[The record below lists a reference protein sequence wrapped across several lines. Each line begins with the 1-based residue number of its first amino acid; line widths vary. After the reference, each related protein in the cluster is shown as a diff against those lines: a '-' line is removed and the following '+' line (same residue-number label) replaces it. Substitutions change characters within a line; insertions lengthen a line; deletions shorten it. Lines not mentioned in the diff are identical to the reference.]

1 MYGTVKELCAGLLD
15 EYPAGE
21 KITLIVWSEANVR
34 NYAED
39 MVLTYSEAAEVVRQI
54 DCEDGLYEYGIG
66 MTTIQEMVNNIREQ
80 QEQSRQATVPAG
92 ALAKALRL
100 AAEFLRLADTEGGEG
115 AAARLYPAETAALAQ
130 VRKALDS

>member
-39 MVLTYSEAAEVVRQI
+39 MVLTYTEAAEVVRQI

-66 MTTIQEMVNNIREQ
+66 
-80 QEQSRQATVPAG
+80 
-92 ALAKALRL
+92 
-100 AAEFLRLADTEGGEG
+100 
-115 AAARLYPAETAALAQ
+115 
-130 VRKALDS
+130 